1 MSDESLFR
9 EVDEEVRKEQ
19 IAKIWE
25 RYGNVFVG
33 LSIGIVVA
41 VAGLKGWQWLEHK
54 QAEMAGSAYFAAA
67 TLQEDQET
75 GKARAAFEALAKG
88 SHTGYATLARFRVA
102 DALAAQGKRKEAVK
116 AYDALA
122 ADSSLD
128 KSMRDVAR
136 VRAAYLLADSASA
149 NALAKRLSGL
159 DAKGSAWRN
168 MVNEIIALASY
179 RAGDYGD
186 ADRRMN
192 EVMASP
198 DLTPAARQRAQI
210 FLQVL
215 QPHIAKQAG
224 AK

>member
-9 EVDEEVRKEQ
+9 EVDEEMRKEQ
-19 IAKIWE
+19 VAKIWK

-41 VAGLKGWQWLEHK
+41 VAGLKGWQYWQRI
-54 QAEMAGSAYFAAA
+54 QAEKAGSAYFAAA
-67 TLQEDQET
+67 TLQEDQEDV
-75 GKARAAFEALAKG
+75 KALAAFEALAKG
-88 SHTGYATLARFRVA
+88 NHTGYATLARFRVA
-102 DALAAQGKRKEAVK
+102 DALAAEGKRDEAVK
-116 AYDALA
+116 AYDVLA

-136 VRAAYLLADSASA
+136 VRAAWLLADTASV
-149 NALAKRLSGL
+149 NDLSKRLSGL
-159 DAKGSAWRN
+159 DAKKGPWRDT
-168 MVNEIIALASY
+168 VNEIMALASY

-192 EVMASP
+192 EIMTSP
-198 DLTPAARQRAQI
+198 DLTSAARQRAQI

-215 QPHIAKQAG
+215 QPRIAKQAE

>member
-1 MSDESLFR
+1 VSDESLFR

-19 IAKIWE
+19 IAKIWK

-41 VAGLKGWQWLEHK
+41 VAGLKGWQYWQRV
-54 QAEMAGSAYFAAA
+54 QAEKAGSAYFAAA
-67 TLQEDQET
+67 TLQQDQESE
-75 GKARAAFEALAKG
+75 KALSAFETLAKG
-88 SHTGYATLARFRVA
+88 SHTGYATLARLRVA
-102 DALAAQGKRKEAVK
+102 DALAAAGKRDEAVK

-128 KSMRDVAR
+128 RSLRDVAR
-136 VRAAYLLADSASA
+136 VRAAWLLADAASA
-149 NALAKRLSGL
+149 NDLAKRLSGL
-159 DAKGSAWRN
+159 DAKNSPWRDT
-168 MVNEIIALASY
+168 VNEILALASY

-192 EVMASP
+192 EIMASP
-198 DLTPAARQRAQI
+198 DLTPAARQRARI

-215 QPHIAKQAG
+215 QPHIAKQSG
-224 AK
+224 AQ

>member
-1 MSDESLFR
+1 VSDESLFR

-19 IAKIWE
+19 IAKIWK

-41 VAGLKGWQWLEHK
+41 VAGLKGWQYWQRM
-54 QAEMAGSAYFAAA
+54 QAENAGSAYFAAA
-67 TLQEDQET
+67 TLQEDKQTEQ
-75 GKARAAFEALAKG
+75 ALAAFEALAKG

-102 DALAAQGKRKEAVK
+102 DALAAEGKRDEAVK

-128 KSMRDVAR
+128 KSLRDAAR
-136 VRAAYLLADSASA
+136 VRAAYLLADTASA
-149 NALAKRLSGL
+149 NALTKRLSGL
-159 DAKGSAWRN
+159 DAKDSPWRDT
-168 MVNEIIALASY
+168 VNEIIAVASY

-198 DLTPAARQRAQI
+198 DLTSAARQRAQI

-215 QPHIAKQAG
+215 QPHIAKQAK